1 MNIWKISSQ
10 GAHRHNG
17 WPFNKF
23 SGLWLALGRAS
34 LFQAF
39 SIGQTIPSSFWECG
53 SNPTFMQANEFLE
66 WLSTEYSVHSYFC
79 GLDGSIRLFS
89 FECFFFNFIF
99 DYWVHSLH
107 FHLMWKF
114 YSVFVEKK
122 LYIFRNPHRHW
133 GFIRSSM
140 KIYYYTWWDWMEKDR
155 LLE

>member
-114 YSVFVEKK
+114 YSVFVEKNCTYSEILIGIGVLLGPLWK
-122 LYIFRNPHRHW
+122 FTIIHDGIGWR
-133 GFIRSSM
+133 
-140 KIYYYTWWDWMEKDR
+140 KIGC
-155 LLE
+155 